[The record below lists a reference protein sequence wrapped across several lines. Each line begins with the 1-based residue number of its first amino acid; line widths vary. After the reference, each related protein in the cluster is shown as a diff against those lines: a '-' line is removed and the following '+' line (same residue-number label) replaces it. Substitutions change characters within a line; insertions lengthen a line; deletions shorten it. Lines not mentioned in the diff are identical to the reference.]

1 VERLRLLARVL
12 ERGHRIGDIVALGDD
27 ALRELLSGCGAAWLE
42 GMLDRARAY
51 DSGGLSAELRKAAG
65 SCAVTDF
72 LRWRVVPL
80 ARATG
85 EAWARGDLG
94 IGQEHILSQV
104 VEGVLRDLKRVF
116 ESSASGRPF
125 LLTTL
130 PGELHA
136 LPLHMVALL
145 AVIRGRASRVLGAE
159 TPVPD
164 LVEAARTLRAA
175 AVGISISGVTGRPEI
190 TGEIARL
197 ARLLPRGTELWVGGA
212 GSSATGGL
220 VPGVRAVGDFFAA
233 DEAIRSLPD

>member
-1 VERLRLLARVL
+1 
-12 ERGHRIGDIVALGDD
+12 
-27 ALRELLSGCGAAWLE
+27 
-42 GMLDRARAY
+42 MLDRTRAY
-51 DSGGLSAELRKAAG
+51 DSAGLSAELRKAAG
-65 SCAVTDF
+65 FCSVPDF
-72 LRWRVVPL
+72 LRWRIVPL

-104 VEGVLRDLKRVF
+104 MEGVLRDMKGVF
-116 ESSASGRPF
+116 EASVRGRP
-125 LLTTL
+125 LLLATL
-130 PGELHA
+130 PRELHT

-145 AVIRGRASRVLGAE
+145 AAIRGRASRVLGAE

-164 LVEAARTLRAA
+164 LVEAARTLRAV
-175 AVGISISGVTGRPEI
+175 AVGISISGATTSPET

-197 ARLLPRGTELWVGGA
+197 AGQLPRGTELWVGGA
-212 GSSATGGL
+212 GSAAPGGL